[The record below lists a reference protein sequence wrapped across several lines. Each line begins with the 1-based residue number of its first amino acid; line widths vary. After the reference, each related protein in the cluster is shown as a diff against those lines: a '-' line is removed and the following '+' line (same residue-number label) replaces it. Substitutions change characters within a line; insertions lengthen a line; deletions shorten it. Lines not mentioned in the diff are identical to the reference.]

1 MKPSTKDRSD
11 DVSAT
16 VSATVSENVSDD
28 VKEHITLAQ
37 FTIGQAIQGA
47 RGGEDREVA
56 QTVRDLGEHLVR
68 QIHGLLKLTR
78 MHASDNAA
86 FVQPTREAVQTLQR
100 LYDLLGVTHLVCV
113 EGLVYVND
121 VRVRV
126 DERSALEL
134 GDELLR
140 HGCGGLTFEEPLDGV
155 EVRALCGLI
164 VGGATGPAAAFA
176 VVPGSDP
183 PRSEIEGFRASLL
196 ASGLDQ
202 LSVSGVHR
210 FVMSSQGQAARHA
223 DPRVVVRAAMV
234 AVAEAFDN
242 LFLAR
247 LPNAIPIRRAVIGLI
262 EHADEAIVASADLDP
277 TLPAHAQHAVRVTT
291 LSLRIALELGFSDA
305 ALADLGVACMLHDVG
320 YADRV
325 GGLPPHFEAHSGCGA
340 RLLLRQRGFH
350 QAKIKRLLATIEHH
364 TPFDATPRPSLYA
377 RILRIADDYDTL
389 TRDRRPGALAT
400 PPEAL
405 GRMQTAVGTQYD
417 PVLFQIFLN
426 AVGPFP
432 PGTRLLLAD
441 GRVVVSASCSRG
453 AARFGK
459 PICRLLRFADGRAP
473 AEPVLVDLALEGRV
487 VNLG

>member
-1 MKPSTKDRSD
+1 MTTPTD
-11 DVSAT
+11 T
-16 VSATVSENVSDD
+16 VKED
-28 VKEHITLAQ
+28 VKEDITLAQ
-37 FTIGQAIQGA
+37 LTIGQAIQGA

-56 QTVRDLGEHLVR
+56 QTVRELGEHLVR

-121 VRVRV
+121 VRVRIE
-126 DERSALEL
+126 ERSAMEL
-134 GDELLR
+134 GEELLR

-155 EVRALCGLI
+155 EVRALCDLFVSGAT
-164 VGGATGPAAAFA
+164 GGVTGPAAVPD
-176 VVPGSDP
+176 VVPGSEP
-183 PRSEIEGFRASLL
+183 ARSGLERFRSALR

-202 LSVSGVHR
+202 VSASGVHR
-210 FVMSSQGQAARHA
+210 FLMSSQGQTARHT

-234 AVAEAFDN
+234 TVADAFDN

-247 LPNAIPIRRAVIGLI
+247 LPNAIPVRRAVIGLI
-262 EHADEAIVASADLDP
+262 EHADEAIVASAELDP

-291 LSLRIALELGFSDA
+291 LALRIALELGFSDA

-325 GGLPPHFEAHSGCGA
+325 GGLPPNFDAHSGSGT

-350 QAKIKRLLATIEHH
+350 QAKIKRLLATLQHH
-364 TPFDATPRPSLYA
+364 APFDGTPRPSLYA

-389 TRDRRPGALAT
+389 TRDRRSGAFAT

-417 PVLFQIFLN
+417 PVLFQVFLN

-459 PICRLLRFADGRAP
+459 PICRLLRYADGRAP
-473 AEPVLVDLALEGRV
+473 TERVLVDLAVEGRV
-487 VNLG
+487 VGLS